1 MSPRTEP
8 TTKGQWLRRVLW
20 GVLLVAVPVLA
31 VVGLL
36 AYVGGGP
43 FEPHLSEDKTLS
55 ARLNDLWR
63 KGGSAPLRDLAGGSW
78 DRVYVYQQEYLG
90 REQVEREVGAPVEME
105 DTFSRSGASVLVFV
119 RGNGVQHASWVDVP
133 LISGLYTADVEIRAP
148 GYPRYLEFVEPRPT
162 GPHLIEDTDLEA
174 KKDELFRTHGS
185 ALLRDLTGG
194 DWDRVYAVT
203 ADTRAKVE
211 AFVGAPVEMEPI
223 FTERGSIL
231 VFMKDGSVQRA
242 AYIRGYLPPDGVYS
256 PAVRLDANVAP
267 LEVRLVDPAPP
278 STTTV
283 PR

>member
-1 MSPRTEP
+1 MP
-8 TTKGQWLRRVLW
+8 L
-20 GVLLVAVPVLA
+20 LA
-31 VVGLL
+31 VLGPLV
-36 AYVGGGP
+36 YVGGGLHKP
-43 FEPHLSEDKTLS
+43 RLSQGEQLS
-55 ARLNDLWR
+55 VQLNDLWR
-63 KGGSAPLRDLAGGSW
+63 KGGSAPLRDFAGGSW

-105 DTFSRSGASVLVFV
+105 DTFSKSGASVLIFAK
-119 RGNGVQHASWVDVP
+119 GNGVQHATWVDVP
-133 LISGLYTADVEIRAP
+133 LISGLYTADVELWAP

-174 KKDELFRTHGS
+174 KKDKLFRTHGS
-185 ALLRDLTGG
+185 ALLHDLTGG
-194 DWDRVYAVT
+194 DWDRVYVVT

-231 VFMKDGSVQRA
+231 VFTKDGLVQRA

-267 LEVRLVDPAPP
+267 LEVRLLVDPTPP
-278 STTTV
+278 ATTTA